1 MTEAISSTELGR
13 KMMERMVAATP
24 LRRLGDPD
32 EVAAAVAYLVGDEAR
47 FITGQALSVSGG
59 LTMAD

>member
-1 MTEAISSTELGR
+1 
-13 KMMERMVAATP
+13 MERMVAATP